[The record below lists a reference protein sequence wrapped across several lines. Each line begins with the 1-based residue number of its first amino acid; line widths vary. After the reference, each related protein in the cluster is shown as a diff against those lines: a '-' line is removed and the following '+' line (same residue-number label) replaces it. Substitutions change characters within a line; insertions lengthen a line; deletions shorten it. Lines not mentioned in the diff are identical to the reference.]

1 MMIHNLLVICKQY
14 AYLSSQKHFHL
25 QKPFLSVFVQ
35 CADIHSP
42 CTFTELF
49 ASSLDTCVLQ
59 GLQHSSLSAEIAIP
73 PAQPCEN
80 RGPLVTQSP
89 IKGMGVNVCPQNR
102 DRQVMAA
109 CYASLFGS

>member
-1 MMIHNLLVICKQY
+1 MPIFPPRSISTYRSHFC
-14 AYLSSQKHFHL
+14 LSL
-25 QKPFLSVFVQ
+25 CSVLTFILPV
-35 CADIHSP
+35 HS
-42 CTFTELF
+42 ELF